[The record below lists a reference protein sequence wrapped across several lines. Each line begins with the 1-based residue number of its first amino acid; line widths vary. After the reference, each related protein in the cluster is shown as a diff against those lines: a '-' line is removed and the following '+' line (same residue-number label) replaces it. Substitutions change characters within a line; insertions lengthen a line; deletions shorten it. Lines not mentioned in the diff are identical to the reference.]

1 MYSAMFCRMSP
12 YILNPCDEKLSW
24 AKYSEAS
31 ETGTGLTSVSQ
42 MSEPLHFGQNKS
54 RGKRHDEEASF
65 SPAFHLWAKDLV
77 CQRIKS
83 GQALITRPKGCKI
96 AIPIIFSSSPDK
108 RPDFS
113 AGVMLFLNVKESR
126 DVSAQTFMH
135 IMPIVIQPEKIFT
148 VPQLNLGLW
157 KIRYKRYQNI

>member
-1 MYSAMFCRMSP
+1 MGQTYLMYSAMFCRMSP

-24 AKYSEAS
+24 AKYSEAA

-42 MSEPLHFGQNKS
+42 MSEPLRFGQNKS
-54 RGKRHDEEASF
+54 RGKRQHEEASF

-96 AIPIIFSSSPDK
+96 AIPILFSSSRDNW
-108 RPDFS
+108 PDFS
-113 AGVMLFLNVKESR
+113 AGVMLTSMLKKAEMF
-126 DVSAQTFMH
+126 
-135 IMPIVIQPEKIFT
+135 QPKHLCISC
-148 VPQLNLGLW
+148 QLSFNLR
-157 KIRYKRYQNI
+157 RYSLCHN